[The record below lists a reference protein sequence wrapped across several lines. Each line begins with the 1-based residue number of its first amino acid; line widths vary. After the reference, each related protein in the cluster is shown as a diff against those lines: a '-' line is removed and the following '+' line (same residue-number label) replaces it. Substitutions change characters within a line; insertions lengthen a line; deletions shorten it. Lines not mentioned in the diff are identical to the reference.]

1 MYRISVQTAEKKR
14 RSTTKSGQTQQ
25 AISKKTVT
33 AERKAIEGEREVEV
47 EVVVARVERTFERC
61 ASNRSIR
68 SEARFSS
75 RSGGSTR
82 SIQSDGI

>member
-1 MYRISVQTAEKKR
+1 M
-14 RSTTKSGQTQQ
+14 KSGQTQQ

-33 AERKAIEGEREVEV
+33 AERKAIEGEREVEVEV

-82 SIQSDGI
+82 SSIQSDGI